1 MMHLRGGMQISDG
14 TTSWQLTSRV
24 TRAQSVAGSIDE
36 LDARVTK
43 ATKIRQDDLEEH
55 TKQQKLE
62 MLRTIARQQCRLQLR
77 THACQRH
84 QGVTESKHDPK
95 HEEFWKKVPVSR
107 WCRRLQRVHRT
118 KGIELHHAEEDL
130 HKVAIT
136 TGQAKIDYIVTRAC
150 EGLTIRWFMSV

>member
-1 MMHLRGGMQISDG
+1 M
-14 TTSWQLTSRV
+14 
-24 TRAQSVAGSIDE
+24 AESIDE

-95 HEEFWKKVPVSR
+95 HEEFWKKVQFPGGADDSNVCIEPKALNCIMPKKTSTR
-107 WCRRLQRVHRT
+107 WPHN
-118 KGIELHHAEEDL
+118 G
-130 HKVAIT
+130 
-136 TGQAKIDYIVTRAC
+136 TGQD
-150 EGLTIRWFMSV
+150 

>member
-1 MMHLRGGMQISDG
+1 M
-14 TTSWQLTSRV
+14 
-24 TRAQSVAGSIDE
+24 AESIDE

-84 QGVTESKHDPK
+84 QGVTESKYDPK
-95 HEEFWKKVPVSR
+95 HEEFWKKVQLPGG
-107 WCRRLQRVHRT
+107 CRRLLRVHRS

-130 HKVAIT
+130 HKGASQRNRPRLT
-136 TGQAKIDYIVTRAC
+136 T
-150 EGLTIRWFMSV
+150 S